1 MTAVMRVVPAGLLL
15 LLSAAAG
22 QQAAPARRQ
31 LRWYLGDAP
40 RVDSILLH
48 DNPNG
53 WLGTNVSLAAPITG
67 GIYQCCHGNAITTN
81 GTLSYSPTMNAS
93 AYYGNLSRA
102 GIDTFYTVTHSCGQD
117 LGKCACPAFARAD
130 AFAQELLQ
138 WVERWNLTGV
148 HTDWEAGPDND
159 LRCWVVRRSLIQSPF
174 PLPLANRMSG
184 WCRGCGRRCTMC
196 SSRGANR
203 SRCPWTTPRPG
214 RRAPT
219 TSPGPTSPTGTCA
232 APHH

>member
-1 MTAVMRVVPAGLLL
+1 MTAVMRVVSAELLLL

-22 QQAAPARRQ
+22 QQRQAPARRQ
-31 LRWYLGDAP
+31 LRWYLGDAA
-40 RVDSILLH
+40 RVDSLLLH

-53 WLGTNVSLAAPITG
+53 WLGTNLSLAAPITG

-81 GTLSYSPTMNAS
+81 GTLSYSPAMNAS

-102 GIDTFYTVTHSCGQD
+102 GIATFYTVTHSCGQD

-159 LRCWVVRRSLIQSPF
+159 LRCWVVRNSP
-174 PLPLANRMSG
+174 PLPSF
-184 WCRGCGRRCTMC
+184 
-196 SSRGANR
+196 SRETDHTN
-203 SRCPWTTPRPG
+203 S
-214 RRAPT
+214 
-219 TSPGPTSPTGTCA
+219 
-232 APHH
+232 